1 MFQIFERI
9 NTGGRTLKPQ
19 EIRNCVY
26 QGKCNKLLF
35 DLNKIEEWRE
45 LLGSKEEDARMADLE
60 LILRF
65 FAMRELIYREENHL
79 KQINLAKYLNKYMSD
94 KTNVS
99 DSDIQEMSDNFIIM
113 IKKCKEIFG
122 EVAFKNLKK
131 KFK

>member
-113 IKKCKEIFG
+113 IKNVRKYLVK
-122 EVAFKNLKK
+122 
-131 KFK
+131 

>member
-1 MFQIFERI
+1 M
-9 NTGGRTLKPQ
+9 
-19 EIRNCVY
+19 
-26 QGKCNKLLF
+26 F

-131 KFK
+131 NSNEYTNKINPAIFDAIAV